1 MIENFELRREVIT
14 HHLETLKK
22 ARQCLLTFAHC
33 VEAVEDLQDRQATNS
48 DKLYE
53 EKLNIMENLRKS
65 FEIFCTT
72 TAGGGGGNN
81 SGVKS
86 DMGPPK
92 RQASTSNIPPLRGQ
106 GKRGSY
112 IR

>member
-1 MIENFELRREVIT
+1 MREVIS
-14 HHLETLKK
+14 HHLENLKK
-22 ARQCLLTFAHC
+22 ASQCLLSFAHC

-65 FEIFCTT
+65 FEIFCKTT
-72 TAGGGGGNN
+72 GGGNN

-86 DMGPPK
+86 DTIRQPKKQANLSNFPP
-92 RQASTSNIPPLRGQ
+92 PRGH

>member
-1 MIENFELRREVIT
+1 
-14 HHLETLKK
+14 
-22 ARQCLLTFAHC
+22 
-33 VEAVEDLQDRQATNS
+33 
-48 DKLYE
+48 
-53 EKLNIMENLRKS
+53 MENLRKS

-72 TAGGGGGNN
+72 TGGGGGNN

-86 DMGPPK
+86 DTGPPK
-92 RQASTSNIPPLRGQ
+92 RQANISNVPPPRGQ

>member
-1 MIENFELRREVIT
+1 
-14 HHLETLKK
+14 
-22 ARQCLLTFAHC
+22 
-33 VEAVEDLQDRQATNS
+33 VEAVEDLQDRQAANS

-72 TAGGGGGNN
+72 TGGGGGNN

-92 RQASTSNIPPLRGQ
+92 RQATASNVPPPRGQ